1 MPTSWSTRRTNC
13 WRIRSSWRRRKAELL
28 ARLAGATGE
37 RAYGIYREASP
48 ELKAEKDLAL
58 AALKAVGSLGAAD
71 LLAHAPPG
79 LLTDKQFWLEAT
91 ALNARY
97 LTHAPTELRTDT
109 DVVRVAYGVDNTDR
123 QAVLAK
129 LAEDAEFLRHVPG
142 ELLRVDPEVVAAAK
156 GALLARL
163 AGAMAATSLF
173 APAAANAP
181 GIYCG
186 APPELKGE
194 KDVVLAAL
202 KAAGR
207 YAAGYYKTY
216 GINSDNHASQILRE
230 APAELLTDRQ
240 AVLARG
246 GGTECRPLAARAAGA
261 ADRHGAR
268 SRGVQVRPGSGAGE
282 AVGGCQ
288 INAAAHVAG
297 AAGRQAVLVGGGDAA
312 PRTSGPRAGRAA
324 G

>member
-79 LLTDKQFWLEAT
+79 LL
-91 ALNARY
+91 
-97 LTHAPTELRTDT
+97 TDT

-297 AAGRQAVLVGGGDAA
+297 AAGRQAVLVGGGA